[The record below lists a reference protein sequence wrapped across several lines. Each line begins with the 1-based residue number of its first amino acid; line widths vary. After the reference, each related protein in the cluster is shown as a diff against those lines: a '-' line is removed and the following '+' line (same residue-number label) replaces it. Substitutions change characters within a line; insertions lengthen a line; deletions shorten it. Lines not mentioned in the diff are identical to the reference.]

1 MVKDLEGNLV
11 QEVTGAS
18 KKGLQKA
25 VWTLSRR
32 ADPNAPPQGPMG
44 GGRGGRGG
52 GMQAENGAYK
62 VTLNVDGKDIVIKK
76 VTLLPDP
83 AFK

>member
-1 MVKDLEGNLV
+1 M
-11 QEVTGAS
+11 
-18 KKGLQKA
+18 
-25 VWTLSRR
+25 
-32 ADPNAPPQGPMG
+32 

-52 GMQAENGAYK
+52 GMQAENGVYK
-62 VTLNVDGKDIVIKK
+62 VTLNVDGKDVSTKK